1 VRVAWILVVLALVT
15 ACGGGSGSGS
25 RDSAALSD
33 LTGVD
38 QLREQ
43 FNEDRGDPR
52 LILVLSPT

>member
-1 VRVAWILVVLALVT
+1 MLVLLALVA
-15 ACGGGSGSGS
+15 ACGSGSGGES

-33 LTGVD
+33 LTGVV